1 MALFIN
7 LFQTDPGSA
16 LAEDCQAGD
25 GSIPLMLPEQDA
37 RVIEHLLACESYAV
51 SRAIAAVFLAGCR
64 EATRSSRGRLQPG
77 S

>member
-7 LFQTDPGSA
+7 LFRTEPGSA

-25 GSIPLMLPEQDA
+25 GSIPLALPEQDA
-37 RVIEHLLACESYAV
+37 KVIEHLLACESDAI

-64 EATRSSRGRLQPG
+64 EANRSSRRRPQPG